1 MDKSTIFYFQS
12 NNFLLQSCK
21 WLCALSG
28 VTLLFTGQ
36 YAPSNLF
43 ATFIFIVGFLTLL
56 MSAYLFIVSP
66 FYTLEVSKEDVTIN
80 LHRRILGVKSLI
92 VHRDEIRKVYLK
104 TKKIKHL
111 TINDIYFELLD
122 GTKFRLY
129 KSFSIFERF
138 DQKLNENL
146 FLHIKENFL

>member
-1 MDKSTIFYFQS
+1 
-12 NNFLLQSCK
+12 
-21 WLCALSG
+21 
-28 VTLLFTGQ
+28 
-36 YAPSNLF
+36 
-43 ATFIFIVGFLTLL
+43 

-92 VHRDEIRKVYLK
+92 IHRDEIRKVQLK
-104 TKKIKHL
+104 TKKLKHWS
-111 TINDIYFELLD
+111 INDIYFELLD
-122 GTKFRLY
+122 GTEFRLY

-146 FLHIKENFL
+146 FSHIKENFL